1 MTLTEARQECLRYLN
16 YLKREE
22 AKSIALGKLAADRRN
37 GKCDDIEK
45 DRRMRE
51 IMGPSPTVY
60 DGAELAAAIKV
71 LLKATT
77 LQIFDGTGEQP

>member
-22 AKSIALGKLAADRRN
+22 AKSIALGKLAA
-37 GKCDDIEK
+37 
-45 DRRMRE
+45 
-51 IMGPSPTVY
+51 
-60 DGAELAAAIKV
+60 AIKV